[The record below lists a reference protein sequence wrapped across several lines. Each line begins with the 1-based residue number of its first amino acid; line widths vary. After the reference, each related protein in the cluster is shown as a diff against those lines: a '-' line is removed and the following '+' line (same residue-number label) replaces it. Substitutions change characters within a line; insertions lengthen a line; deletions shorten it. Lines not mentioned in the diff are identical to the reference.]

1 MRLTRGETDLE
12 AENYVNLDV
21 RKILEWSINSKRNF
35 NESKSKV
42 MLMSRWRRRENKEID
57 IYVNN
62 KILKQVNSLKCLGV
76 IFDSKL
82 TFRDHINYIEEKC
95 SKLIFSLS
103 RSARITWGLKHVALK
118 TVYTEEPCPCFCR
131 EPQSGKVC

>member
-95 SKLIFSLS
+95 SKLIFSL
-103 RSARITWGLKHVALK
+103 
-118 TVYTEEPCPCFCR
+118 P
-131 EPQSGKVC
+131 